1 MAKVQQGY
9 LPDKK
14 TGIQRFMPTDPQD
27 AYELREARSEI
38 ARHHRLIT
46 DMREALEWA
55 LPITK
60 MFGQGNRLSE
70 VVKRHDQYRKLLNRQ
85 VS

>member
-1 MAKVQQGY
+1 MPSMPYNGTSKELY
-9 LPDKK
+9 L
-14 TGIQRFMPTDPQD
+14 MSPQEMH
-27 AYELREARSEI
+27 ELREARSEI

-60 MFGQGNRLSE
+60 TFGQGNRLSD
-70 VVKRHDQYRKLLNRQ
+70 VLKKHDEYRKLLNRQ

>member
-1 MAKVQQGY
+1 MAKTQQGY

-14 TGIQRFMPTDPQD
+14 TGVQRFMPTDPQD

-38 ARHHRLIT
+38 SRHHRLIEELR
-46 DMREALEWA
+46 DGLDWA
-55 LPITK
+55 LCLIAHAEVELNGDDFTK
-60 MFGQGNRLSE
+60 YD
-70 VVKRHDQYRKLLNRQ
+70 HYRKLLNRQ